1 MLINILLIIIIII
14 SIGIV
19 GSIILKKLPQ
29 LKRIE
34 LEKIDSYRENKIK
47 NQILEKKLKRDVDSL
62 RGKIHSKIKPAIA
75 LVSEKT
81 KKWKWSLLR
90 IEKKYREKLART
102 HFDDKISSEIKITEH
117 LENAENFIKE
127 KDLNNAESEYIE
139 ALKIDMH
146 NSETYIK
153 LGDLYFLKK
162 DYKKAKETY
171 EYAIKLKEN
180 DYIYNKLGDISSE
193 IGDLNSAIT
202 NYSKSIS
209 MTANNPIYYFNLAKI
224 NLKLEQ
230 YEECLHNINRSLNL
244 EPENPKFLDFLLDL
258 SIIMGDK
265 NLSEKT
271 ISKLIEV
278 NPENKAIPEYRDK
291 INKMSL

>member
-1 MLINILLIIIIII
+1 MLINILVIILLVI
-14 SIGIV
+14 SVGVV
-19 GSIILKKLPQ
+19 GSIVLKKIPQ
-29 LKRIE
+29 LKRME
-34 LEKIDSYRENKIK
+34 PEKIDSYRENKIK

-62 RGKIHSKIKPAIA
+62 RKKAHSKLKPIISFT
-75 LVSEKT
+75 SEKI
-81 KKWKWSLLR
+81 KKLKWTILR
-90 IEKKYREKLART
+90 IEKKYREKLAKT
-102 HFDDKISSEIKITEH
+102 HFDDKISTEIKITEC

-127 KDLNNAESEYIE
+127 KDLNNAENEYIE
-139 ALKIDMH
+139 ALKLDMH

-153 LGDLYFLKK
+153 LGDLYLLKK

-193 IGDLNSAIT
+193 VGDLNNAIT

-230 YEECLHNINRSLNL
+230 YEDCLHNINRSLNL

-265 NLSEKT
+265 NLADKT

-278 NPENKAIPEYRDK
+278 NPENRAIPEYRDK
-291 INKMSL
+291 INKM